1 MQGRQGPMGNF
12 MSAALISAFSFRG
25 RSNRIGFL
33 ASVLAIGAMQLVVA
47 GVLMLVHGPARMVGE
62 AVLLVVVAWLLA
74 AAFAR
79 RLHDTGRGGWHLLAG
94 LATSLLGTVLAAM
107 IGIALFPLQRLVVPS
122 PELGVVVLLASVV
135 PFILT
140 SWLHV
145 ARGSDGDND
154 YGPVPAAVHMPS
166 RDAGRA
172 LVRG

>member
-1 MQGRQGPMGNF
+1 MGNAVP
-12 MSAALISAFSFRG
+12 AALISAFSFRG
-25 RSNRIGFL
+25 RSNRVGFL
-33 ASVLAIGAMQLVVA
+33 ASVLAIGAMQLAVA
-47 GVLMLVHGPARMVGE
+47 GALMLVHGPARMAGE

-79 RLHDTGRGGWHLLAG
+79 RLHDTGRGGWHLIGG
-94 LATSLLGTVLAAM
+94 LAATFLGTILAAM
-107 IGIALFPLQRLVVPS
+107 IGVALFPLERLVVPS

-145 ARGSDGDND
+145 ARGSDGDNG

-166 RDAGRA
+166 SDAGRA